1 MKSHRFDAIS
11 FISGLVVAL
20 VGLVFLVPQ
29 TPVDLIDAVT
39 SLGAWFWPVLLLA
52 IGIAILVPVFLTR
65 GDENEEARSAPSPPP
80 AVLPPPGGE
89 TPSPSPSGAT
99 TCS

>member
-11 FISGLVVAL
+11 FISGLVAAL

-29 TPVDLIDAVT
+29 TPIDLIDAVT

-52 IGIAILVPVFLTR
+52 IGIAILVPVFMAR
-65 GDENEEARSAPSPPP
+65 GRSEDEARAS
-80 AVLPPPGGE
+80 LPVPERSDDLG
-89 TPSPSPSGAT
+89 
-99 TCS
+99 

>member
-1 MKSHRFDAIS
+1 MKSHKFDAIS
-11 FISGLVVAL
+11 FISGLVAAI

-52 IGIAILVPVFLTR
+52 IGIAVLVPVFMAR
-65 GDENEEARSAPSPPP
+65 GHEDEDDFAPLPDPERSDDL
-80 AVLPPPGGE
+80 V
-89 TPSPSPSGAT
+89 
-99 TCS
+99 

>member
-52 IGIAILVPVFLTR
+52 IGLAILVPVFLRQRDDT
-65 GDENEEARSAPSPPP
+65 DEPGALVSQSEASDD
-80 AVLPPPGGE
+80 LP
-89 TPSPSPSGAT
+89 
-99 TCS
+99 

>member
-1 MKSHRFDAIS
+1 MRSHRFDAIS

-39 SLGAWFWPVLLLA
+39 SLGAWFWPVLLLG
-52 IGIAILVPVFLTR
+52 IGVAILVPVFM
-65 GDENEEARSAPSPPP
+65 ARSREDEDESPLPASGGTPPSVGRDNPVPEQSDD
-80 AVLPPPGGE
+80 LG
-89 TPSPSPSGAT
+89 
-99 TCS
+99 